1 MFKVKVKNE
10 ILQHCQ
16 NQINYYNFG
25 QRSVANGNR
34 EQQLTGIIGQCVVME
49 MFEQGY
55 IDGSTGC
62 DDGTD
67 ISVLGCSVDV
77 KTMGRTTDVR
87 SNYVNNFIALQL
99 KFSTDIFI
107 FCSYHKLKQEITVC
121 GWIPKA
127 EFLQKASFFPKGST
141 RTRFDGSTFQ
151 TFADLYEIRNDL
163 LNDVNSPDTL
173 RQQIEQWCRNKN
185 AASRP
190 SSPVA
195 PRPVTPIQPRP
206 SSPVAPRPV
215 TPTPPRPSSPVTPRP
230 VAPKNDPVVPKQSS
244 NTGYTPSN
252 NNSDSEFGCAIMA
265 GFAFFFGILGGAGST
280 SWGGALVGA
289 IIGVVISLFVINRN
303 K

>member
-16 NQINYYNFG
+16 KQINNYNFG

-49 MFEQGY
+49 MFGQGY

-107 FCSYHKLKQEITVC
+107 FCSYHKSKQEITVC

-141 RTRFDGSTFQ
+141 RTRLDGSTFQ

-173 RQQIEQWCRNKN
+173 KQQIEQWCRNKN
-185 AASRP
+185 MASRP
-190 SSPVA
+190 SA
-195 PRPVTPIQPRP
+195 
-206 SSPVAPRPV
+206 
-215 TPTPPRPSSPVTPRP
+215 PVTPRP
-230 VAPKNDPVVPKQSS
+230 VVPKTDPVLPKQSS

-252 NNSDSEFGCAIMA
+252 NNSDSEFGCAMMA
-265 GFAFFFGILGGAGST
+265 GFAFFFGMLGGAGST

-289 IIGVVISLFVINRN
+289 IIGVVVSLYFINRN